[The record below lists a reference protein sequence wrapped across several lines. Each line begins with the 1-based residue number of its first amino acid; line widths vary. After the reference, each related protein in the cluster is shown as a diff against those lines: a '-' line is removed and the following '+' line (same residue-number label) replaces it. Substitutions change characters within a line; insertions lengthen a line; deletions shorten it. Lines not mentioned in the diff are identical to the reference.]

1 MTVVLAPGVTMGKIK
16 TFGISSNKRA
26 YKTQRWENGYFVR
39 ILTLFS
45 FDSYLIVSLG
55 KSKKNP
61 MEMETTGRG
70 GRRQMGL
77 LGWRWSIKFWIFLFH
92 IYRYMCPYI
101 YGHTHTHLMV
111 DDWFFFPVMQ
121 TMASFWASLFY
132 QLKRD
137 LTVVYKKE
145 LNNYIFAMVHYT
157 WKNFMFQYSQYTPV
171 RQHVAGKWKLSL
183 LFLLIRL
190 DIDQV
195 ECISTFI

>member
-1 MTVVLAPGVTMGKIK
+1 MTVGLAPGVTTGKIK

-26 YKTQRWENGYFVR
+26 YKTQSWENRYFVR

-55 KSKKNP
+55 KSEKNP

-70 GRRQMGL
+70 GRRHMGL
-77 LGWRWSIKFWIFLFH
+77 WGWRWSIKFLIFLFR
-92 IYRYMCPYI
+92 IYRYMSPYI
-101 YGHTHTHLMV
+101 YIYTYVDIDTQHLMV

-121 TMASFWASLFY
+121 IMASFWASLFY

-145 LNNYIFAMVHYT
+145 LNNYILPWYVTLERILCF
-157 WKNFMFQYSQYTPV
+157 SILSTP
-171 RQHVAGKWKLSL
+171 W
-183 LFLLIRL
+183 
-190 DIDQV
+190 
-195 ECISTFI
+195 